1 MSGMVAGTWST
12 YAGFPMD
19 TVKVKMQLSR
29 TNVLATD
36 VFLQIVQKDGFLSLF
51 RGVVSPVTGNAPI
64 IAVLFAVNECAKS
77 NLKEFSSS
85 KPLNNFICG
94 WIAGFCV
101 SFIQTPVDLL
111 KINKQVNAKQNSY
124 FQIARQKYMRY
135 GIKGLF
141 QGYSPT
147 MMRTAMPNGVMFT
160 LNSIIQDYL
169 NVDPSQNSTTS
180 VTLKKLVSGG
190 LSGQAFWLSGYPFD
204 VIKSFVQSRPKH
216 VSMKAAF
223 KFLYR
228 KHGVCHF
235 YRGISVTMVRA
246 FPVSAI
252 NFLTYEFISK
262 KLKQNDLIN

>member
-1 MSGMVAGTWST
+1 M
-12 YAGFPMD
+12 
-19 TVKVKMQLSR
+19 
-29 TNVLATD
+29 
-36 VFLQIVQKDGFLSLF
+36 
-51 RGVVSPVTGNAPI
+51 GNAPI

-77 NLKEFSSS
+77 NLKEYTIS
-85 KPLNNFICG
+85 KPLKNFICG
-94 WIAGFCV
+94 SIAGFCV
-101 SFIQTPVDLL
+101 SIIQTPVDLL
-111 KINKQVNAKQNSY
+111 KINKQVNAKHNSY
-124 FQIARQKYMRY
+124 FQIARQKYMKY
-135 GIKGLF
+135 GIKGIF

-228 KHGVCHF
+228 KHGVSHF

-252 NFLTYEFISK
+252 NFLTYEFISN